1 MRIERAAADNGCLG
15 RGHTHTHDT
24 HTTHTRHN
32 TTRHDTTQ
40 HNNTTRHTTTTQKQH
55 NNTTMKKQIILS
67 INGSVWDVAEEREW
81 KRNMDE
87 SAVHILPHVMI
98 GREGEVWP
106 VMATEEPTSW
116 LTGGETMDT
125 ERVHVALCNAGPLV
139 RRGDAFYTHTGEA
152 VRLPYEFCSQSPYR
166 GHRYYEL
173 LTPKQLLS
181 AERLLNRLIKT
192 LGIRYRY
199 DAMLGDV
206 CPRCL
211 GGDEGVWLASGLMK
225 QRTDPHPQTELIKM
239 MQRLGKE
246 TETEAENGG
255 LG

>member
-15 RGHTHTHDT
+15 RGHTHND
-24 HTTHTRHN
+24 THTRHN
-32 TTRHDTTQ
+32 DTHTTRHNTT
-40 HNNTTRHTTTTQKQH
+40 HNNTTTQQH
-55 NNTTMKKQIILS
+55 NSTMKKQIIIS
-67 INGSVWDVAEEREW
+67 VTGSVWDVAEEREW
-81 KRNMDE
+81 KKNMDD
-87 SAVHILPHVMI
+87 SAVRILPHVMI

-181 AERLLNRLIKT
+181 TERLLNRLIKT

-199 DAMLGDV
+199 DAMLGEV

-239 MQRLGKE
+239 MRRLGKE
-246 TETEAENGG
+246 EEAAAENGC

>member
-1 MRIERAAADNGCLG
+1 
-15 RGHTHTHDT
+15 
-24 HTTHTRHN
+24 
-32 TTRHDTTQ
+32 
-40 HNNTTRHTTTTQKQH
+40 
-55 NNTTMKKQIILS
+55 MKKQIIIS

-81 KRNMDE
+81 KRNMDD
-87 SAVHILPHVMI
+87 SAVRILPHVMI

-173 LTPKQLLS
+173 LTPKQLVS

-199 DAMLGDV
+199 DAMLGEV

-239 MQRLGKE
+239 MRRLGKE
-246 TETEAENGG
+246 EEAAAENGC